1 MSYVN
6 TVTINMPHILVRNTM
21 NMERP
26 NETFLG
32 TSTYIDF
39 AEEGAASFVNGRLT
53 YGHGGLHYAIQTL
66 PATLVSD
73 GDSRYITYQT
83 TQPPY
88 LVLDR
93 LKRHGY
99 RVIGVNTVKDT
110 SMWTC
115 EYVPSR

>member
-1 MSYVN
+1 
-6 TVTINMPHILVRNTM
+6 M
-21 NMERP
+21 NMGRP
-26 NETFLG
+26 NETFVG

-39 AEEGAASFVNGRLT
+39 AEEGNPSFVEGRMI
-53 YGHGGLHYAIQTL
+53 YERRHRLHLLSQL

-73 GDSRYITYQT
+73 VGSRYITYQT
-83 TQPPY
+83 GQPPY
-88 LVLDR
+88 VVLDT

-115 EYVPSR
+115 EYVPPPRLADI